1 MKIAVIGAG
10 STYTPELAEG
20 LLWEAESLGLQEV
33 WLQDIDAQRLEVVG
47 GLVQRMAAA
56 QGSPFEVQQVLDRV
70 EAIAGADFVITQI
83 RVGGQEA
90 RILDT
95 KICLEEGLIGQ
106 ETTGPVGFAKAL
118 RTIPVLLEICADL
131 RAYAPKAWLIN
142 FTNPAG
148 IITEAVLK
156 YGGVRAVGLCNI
168 PWGLKNAAAR
178 ACGAAPEDVDL
189 EYVGLNHFS
198 WVRRIMVQGR
208 DRTAELLEKLAAP
221 ANIPGLSL
229 DPEFQRA
236 LGLWPN
242 SYLNYFY
249 LQDEMLEHLRSQP
262 RTRGDVVRELEAQL
276 LKAYQ
281 DPKLRSKP
289 KELEK
294 RGGAHYSTA
303 AVWLIR
309 DLHLN
314 RGGRHIVNVA
324 NNGALPD
331 LPAGAV
337 VEVPCLVDAGGARP
351 LAMGRLEPHIRGLIQ
366 HVKAYEELTV
376 EAAVTK
382 DYHTALLALATHPL
396 TTSVNKAKRILDRF
410 DEEHDLGLRRH

>member
-1 MKIAVIGAG
+1 M
-10 STYTPELAEG
+10 
-20 LLWEAESLGLQEV
+20 
-33 WLQDIDAQRLEVVG
+33 
-47 GLVQRMAAA
+47 
-56 QGSPFEVQQVLDRV
+56 LDRV

-281 DPKLRSKP
+281 DPVSYTHLYDRTNP
-289 KELEK
+289 FCQQELPMNCS
-294 RGGAHYSTA
+294 R
-303 AVWLIR
+303 
-309 DLHLN
+309 N
-314 RGGRHIVNVA
+314 R
-324 NNGALPD
+324 
-331 LPAGAV
+331 
-337 VEVPCLVDAGGARP
+337 AR
-351 LAMGRLEPHIRGLIQ
+351 
-366 HVKAYEELTV
+366 
-376 EAAVTK
+376 
-382 DYHTALLALATHPL
+382 
-396 TTSVNKAKRILDRF
+396 
-410 DEEHDLGLRRH
+410 

>member
-221 ANIPGLSL
+221 ANIPGL
-229 DPEFQRA
+229 
-236 LGLWPN
+236 
-242 SYLNYFY
+242 
-249 LQDEMLEHLRSQP
+249 
-262 RTRGDVVRELEAQL
+262 
-276 LKAYQ
+276 
-281 DPKLRSKP
+281 
-289 KELEK
+289 
-294 RGGAHYSTA
+294 
-303 AVWLIR
+303 
-309 DLHLN
+309 
-314 RGGRHIVNVA
+314 
-324 NNGALPD
+324 
-331 LPAGAV
+331 
-337 VEVPCLVDAGGARP
+337 
-351 LAMGRLEPHIRGLIQ
+351 
-366 HVKAYEELTV
+366 
-376 EAAVTK
+376 
-382 DYHTALLALATHPL
+382 
-396 TTSVNKAKRILDRF
+396 
-410 DEEHDLGLRRH
+410 